1 MKEMNK
7 LAHLGIGRYRRD
19 GRIATIFL
27 MIDVA
32 IGLIIPFTASMV
44 LDKLIPSG
52 EIEKAKFYCMI
63 MLLLSFFGI
72 ISLMANTYFSQKASQ
87 YGAADLRE
95 EVYKKIQSFN
105 LKEVDKY
112 QKGRL
117 ISSITNDIT
126 QIRTFYSQRY
136 SMFLR
141 APMYFIG
148 GFIFAVMTSYKLSS
162 IYLIIMPLLIV
173 SIFLIYKSIPIFFDR
188 LQKTNDALNTK
199 SIDNVNGVRIF
210 KSFVT
215 ENKEYKEFEEISN
228 TYEENFIEAETR
240 LSLLMPL
247 CTFILN
253 CGICLL
259 IVIGTIFIDNGTIK
273 PEAGIFLAFNTYSMK
288 ILTGL
293 LMYSRIFMVMSRGN
307 ISAKRLREI
316 IEEEI
321 IFQEGKLDEKDGIQ
335 GEIEFKKLE
344 FKYLEDANLV
354 FDKISFKIKAGEKIG
369 VIGSTGSGKSTLTQL
384 ISRIYDP
391 TNGEILIDGK
401 NIKDYKIDFLRE
413 KISMATQ
420 KPILFTGSIRENL
433 LMGRKNA
440 TDEELYRA
448 LDQAVLGDFVREKE
462 QGLDYLIT
470 EKGGN
475 LSGGQKQRLSLTRA
489 FIKKPSILI
498 LDDVTSALDSKSE
511 KKVVDNIKMLKETTS
526 IIVSQKI
533 SSILDSDKILVF
545 DNYGKI
551 NGFDK
556 HENLLVTSK
565 VYKELYESQYGG
577 L

>member
-7 LAHLGIGRYRRD
+7 LAHLGIGRYKRD
-19 GRIATIFL
+19 GRIATVFL
-27 MIDVA
+27 FIDVA
-32 IGLIIPFTASMV
+32 IGLIIPFTASII
-44 LDKLIPSG
+44 LDRLIPSG
-52 EIEKAKFYCMI
+52 DIEKAKFYCMI
-63 MLLLSFFGI
+63 MLVLSILGI
-72 ISLMANTYFSQKASQ
+72 VSLMTNTYFSQRASQ
-87 YGAADLRE
+87 YGAAALRE

-141 APMYFIG
+141 APMYFGG
-148 GFIFAVMTSYKLSS
+148 GFIFAVMTSYQLSS
-162 IYLIIMPLLIV
+162 IYLLIMPLLIT
-173 SIFLIYKSIPIFFDR
+173 SIFIIYKSIPKFFDR
-188 LQKTNDALNTK
+188 LQRTNDALNTK

-210 KSFVT
+210 KSFVM
-215 ENKEYKEFEEISN
+215 EDKEYKGFEEISD
-228 TYEENFIEAETR
+228 TYEDNFIEAQTR

-259 IVIGTIFIDNGTIK
+259 IVISTIFIDNGIIK

-293 LMYSRIFMVMSRGN
+293 LMYSRIFMVMSRGDV
-307 ISAKRLREI
+307 SARRLSEI
-316 IEEEI
+316 IEEEVV
-321 IFQEGKLDEKDGIQ
+321 FQEGKLDEKDGIH
-335 GEIEFKKLE
+335 GDIEFQDVE

-354 FDKISFKIKAGEKIG
+354 FNKISFSIKAGEKIG

-384 ISRIYDP
+384 ISRVYDP
-391 TNGEILIDGK
+391 TNGKILIDGK
-401 NIKDYKIDFLRE
+401 NSKSYKTDFLRE

-440 TDEELYRA
+440 TDDELYRA
-448 LDQAVLGDFVREKE
+448 LDLAVLGDFVRENE
-462 QGLDYLIT
+462 EGLDYIIS

-489 FIKKPSILI
+489 FIRKPSILI

-511 KKVVDNIKMLKETTS
+511 KKVITNIKKLKKTTS

-545 DNYGKI
+545 DNYGRI

-556 HENLLVTSK
+556 HENLLTTSK